1 MHDLRNRLGL
11 LDVTP
16 SKTEKRV
23 HVYGIVSRETRDST
37 NINFTIARRR
47 GAIVDLHV
55 DTVHV
60 YSICAC
66 EIADFAPKNSSDL
79 HLSRGP
85 PRRRRG
91 VLEPPQPPPPG
102 YAPGVRTTGT
112 TGTLKLWQRSASTLW
127 VAFWSIQLLEQ
138 ESPVQILVDPDLE
151 QPNPT
156 NQKRPSLFFSSS
168 YFVETGFENSS
179 CPLRIIHVCCR

>member
-1 MHDLRNRLGL
+1 MTSSLLAYYYRIRFILKRGAMVCKSRAVICLKMQANSSSAEVCIKLKARVHDLQNRLGL

-16 SKTEKRV
+16 SKTEKHV

-37 NINFTIARRR
+37 NINFTIARRH

-60 YSICAC
+60 YSICAS

-91 VLEPPQPPPPG
+91 VLEPPQPPPWVHAWG
-102 YAPGVRTTGT
+102 Y
-112 TGTLKLWQRSASTLW
+112 L
-127 VAFWSIQLLEQ
+127 
-138 ESPVQILVDPDLE
+138 D
-151 QPNPT
+151 
-156 NQKRPSLFFSSS
+156 
-168 YFVETGFENSS
+168 
-179 CPLRIIHVCCR
+179 

>member
-1 MHDLRNRLGL
+1 MYKSRAVICLKMQANSSSGSLHKLNARVHDLRNRLGL
-11 LDVTP
+11 LNVTP

-47 GAIVDLHV
+47 GAIVDLHL

-91 VLEPPQPPPPG
+91 GARAPSAPPPPRVRACYV
-102 YAPGVRTTGT
+102 YANVH
-112 TGTLKLWQRSASTLW
+112 LCA
-127 VAFWSIQLLEQ
+127 
-138 ESPVQILVDPDLE
+138 
-151 QPNPT
+151 
-156 NQKRPSLFFSSS
+156 
-168 YFVETGFENSS
+168 
-179 CPLRIIHVCCR
+179 

>member
-1 MHDLRNRLGL
+1 M
-11 LDVTP
+11 
-16 SKTEKRV
+16 

-47 GAIVDLHV
+47 GTIVDLHV

-91 VLEPPQPPPPG
+91 VLEPPQPPPPLG
-102 YAPGVRTTGT
+102 TRLHAYRGNSLISRPPSCTTLTHCTVPLVLLCLSVVHATYTTSPPGAWWCVVR
-112 TGTLKLWQRSASTLW
+112 
-127 VAFWSIQLLEQ
+127 VAYWRLCSLCMT
-138 ESPVQILVDPDLE
+138 PVVRHVVSYWECCVPCV
-151 QPNPT
+151 
-156 NQKRPSLFFSSS
+156 RACVRVSL
-168 YFVETGFENSS
+168 
-179 CPLRIIHVCCR
+179 

>member
-1 MHDLRNRLGL
+1 M
-11 LDVTP
+11 
-16 SKTEKRV
+16 
-23 HVYGIVSRETRDST
+23 HVYGIVSPESRDSM

-55 DTVHV
+55 DTVYV

-91 VLEPPQPPPPG
+91 CSSPLSPPG
-102 YAPGVRTTGT
+102 YVPVHVTSLYIIITVLARIVPP
-112 TGTLKLWQRSASTLW
+112 
-127 VAFWSIQLLEQ
+127 LE
-138 ESPVQILVDPDLE
+138 
-151 QPNPT
+151 
-156 NQKRPSLFFSSS
+156 
-168 YFVETGFENSS
+168 
-179 CPLRIIHVCCR
+179 

>member
-1 MHDLRNRLGL
+1 M
-11 LDVTP
+11 
-16 SKTEKRV
+16 

-91 VLEPPQPPPPG
+91 VLEPPQPPPP
-102 YAPGVRTTGT
+102 PGTRLYTSRQSNTMGPTALAAVTCMCMCTR
-112 TGTLKLWQRSASTLW
+112 
-127 VAFWSIQLLEQ
+127 
-138 ESPVQILVDPDLE
+138 VDLHVFTVKSCRRHAVDL
-151 QPNPT
+151 
-156 NQKRPSLFFSSS
+156 RGS
-168 YFVETGFENSS
+168 
-179 CPLRIIHVCCR
+179 

>member
-47 GAIVDLHV
+47 GAIVDLHL
-55 DTVHV
+55 DTAHV

-102 YAPGVRTTGT
+102 YAPGGT
-112 TGTLKLWQRSASTLW
+112 ICPSFYG
-127 VAFWSIQLLEQ
+127 
-138 ESPVQILVDPDLE
+138 SPVRHQVLRDVTRQFNWPFGNLPSFKHRRVIY
-151 QPNPT
+151 
-156 NQKRPSLFFSSS
+156 QKNFSE
-168 YFVETGFENSS
+168 VALS
-179 CPLRIIHVCCR
+179 C

>member
-1 MHDLRNRLGL
+1 MTSSLLAYYYRMRFILKRGAMVYKSRPVICLKMQANSSSGSLLGL

-16 SKTEKRV
+16 SKTEKHV

-66 EIADFAPKNSSDL
+66 EIADFAPKKSSDL

-85 PRRRRG
+85 PRRRRWCSSP
-91 VLEPPQPPPPG
+91 LSPPPG
-102 YAPGVRTTGT
+102 YVPGWSQ
-112 TGTLKLWQRSASTLW
+112 LSA
-127 VAFWSIQLLEQ
+127 F
-138 ESPVQILVDPDLE
+138 
-151 QPNPT
+151 
-156 NQKRPSLFFSSS
+156 
-168 YFVETGFENSS
+168 
-179 CPLRIIHVCCR
+179 

>member
-1 MHDLRNRLGL
+1 MRTAAAEVCIKLKARVHDLRNRLGL

-60 YSICAC
+60 YMYSICAC

-85 PRRRRG
+85 PRRRTG

-102 YAPGVRTTGT
+102 YAPEGHLTAGIMVVA
-112 TGTLKLWQRSASTLW
+112 LLLSAVGW
-127 VAFWSIQLLEQ
+127 DLL
-138 ESPVQILVDPDLE
+138 
-151 QPNPT
+151 
-156 NQKRPSLFFSSS
+156 
-168 YFVETGFENSS
+168 
-179 CPLRIIHVCCR
+179 